1 MLPDNETRTGVTMNE
16 RNGMHR
22 LNELLSDLG
31 AALAWIWMTPDEAR
45 RLLRQAGLG
54 TGAKRE
60 VSFDDRLAA

>member
-1 MLPDNETRTGVTMNE
+1 MNE

-60 VSFDDRLAA
+60 VSFEDRLAA